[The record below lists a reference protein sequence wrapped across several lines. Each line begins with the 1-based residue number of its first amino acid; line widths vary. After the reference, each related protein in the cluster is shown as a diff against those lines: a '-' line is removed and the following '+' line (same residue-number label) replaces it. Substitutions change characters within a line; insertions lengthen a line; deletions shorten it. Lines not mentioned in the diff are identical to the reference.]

1 MNDAELQNLL
11 DYQAQMERLAKQP
24 TVVGAPAAN
33 IDTDALQAYAKQFGL
48 MDQQPTVVDPS
59 VDRFAPNGGG
69 QAHSTLDFAIPGVPG
84 DVKFAPTNNPPAP
97 LPTPAGNLD
106 VSAFP
111 LAGAPVPVKLDAP
124 DQGAFTDAESAVD
137 KEARINAIN
146 AQAKP
151 GAPVDA
157 GSSVEG
163 GPAGVP
169 MRPPVIFGQGGGYVP
184 PHQVDLLNPTG
195 KDDTSRTEYDAGWND
210 QFKALG
216 KRNQDLEGQTYD
228 RMTAIDASA
237 QRAQQAYADQR
248 AMLEGQLKA
257 QTDHA
262 AAMANAKQWADSA
275 ADAAQK
281 EAADAKVDQG
291 HFFASRGAGQ
301 QIALIIGAALGSLG
315 SSLTN
320 TPNYA
325 MQMIQGAMADDMQ
338 AQQANLSN
346 KRASADSALKRAMSA
361 TGDLDSAK
369 NIVRLQ
375 QLQVAQNQID
385 SYAKMDLADEQKA
398 KLMEIHD
405 GLKAQILDTRGRMMQ
420 DRAIKDMQLRP
431 MVGGGMVG
439 GGAGGTDSVSPL
451 TFRGPDG
458 QAYAATTEK
467 DKTILAAKS
476 AGAQD
481 ISNLVGNIEAVTKQ
495 SGWRTNPQARAQLS
509 SYFEQLWLAAKD
521 GTNGMNSEND
531 AKVLQRAIG
540 DPFALLEDGTKVAK
554 RFAQLRNAQFQTAVK
569 TYAAEPV
576 QKGYTIGP
584 GGAVKPT
591 AKYTGQSPDAGTV
604 PGSFK
609 PGL

>member
-1 MNDAELQNLL
+1 MSNDPSLDELRA
-11 DYQAQMERLAKQP
+11 YAAQM
-24 TVVGAPAAN
+24 
-33 IDTDALQAYAKQFGL
+33 GL
-48 MDQQPTVVDPS
+48 LGNQPTVVDPS
-59 VDRFAPNGGG
+59 LDRFAQSQDPLQQYAAQQDAG
-69 QAHSTLDFAIPGVPG
+69 QAHSTLDFAIPGTDIDIAGLKGQALQAIGGVANNAVNQQMPAKADLDTLQKAG
-84 DVKFAPTNNPPAP
+84 GVATGAGPDATTGQIMTVGLNPNPAQLQDEPKAPEPVLGTDGPP
-97 LPTPAGNLD
+97 
-106 VSAFP
+106 S
-111 LAGAPVPVKLDAP
+111 
-124 DQGAFTDAESAVD
+124 
-137 KEARINAIN
+137 
-146 AQAKP
+146 
-151 GAPVDA
+151 
-157 GSSVEG
+157 
-163 GPAGVP
+163 VP

-195 KDDTSRTEYDAGWND
+195 KDDTNRTEYDAGWND
-210 QFKALG
+210 QFEALG

-257 QTDHA
+257 QADHA

-281 EAADAKVDQG
+281 EAQDAKVDQG

-301 QIALIIGAALGSLG
+301 QIALIIGAGLGALGA
-315 SSLTN
+315 SLTN

-325 MQMIQGAMADDMQ
+325 LQMIQGAMADDMQ

-431 MVGGGMVG
+431 MVGGGVVG
-439 GGAGGTDSVSPL
+439 GGATEGPGQAL
-451 TFRGPDG
+451 TFSGPDG
-458 QAYAATTEK
+458 RDYAAASADEK
-467 DKTILAAKS
+467 KILAAKS
-476 AGAQD
+476 TSAQD

-495 SGWRTNPQARAQLS
+495 SGWRSSMQARAQLS

-569 TYAAEPV
+569 TYKAEPV
-576 QKGYTIGP
+576 QSGYTVNRAT
-584 GGAVKPT
+584 GAAKP
-591 AKYTGQSPDAGTV
+591 AARYTGQSPDAGTV

>member
-1 MNDAELQNLL
+1 MNDPKLDELL
-11 DYQAQMERLAKQP
+11 
-24 TVVGAPAAN
+24 
-33 IDTDALQAYAKQFGL
+33 AYAKQMGL
-48 MDQQPTVVDPS
+48 MNDQPTVVDPS
-59 VDRFAPNGGG
+59 LDRWAQQDPLQQYAAQQDGGG
-69 QAHSTLDFAIPGVPG
+69 QAHPDLSFAIPGVPG
-84 DVKFAPTNNPPAP
+84 DVPFKPVNNPPAP
-97 LPTPAGNLD
+97 LPTSAGNLD
-106 VSAFP
+106 VSSFP
-111 LAGAPVPVKLDAP
+111 LAGPAKPVALQAP

-151 GAPVDA
+151 GAPVAGASDDA
-157 GSSVEG
+157 S
-163 GPAGVP
+163 GPPSAG
-169 MRPPVIFGQGGGYVP
+169 MQPPTIFGPSGGMFIP
-184 PHQVDLLNPTG
+184 PRQVDLLNPTG
-195 KDDTSRTEYDAGWND
+195 KDDTNRVEYDAGWND
-210 QFKALG
+210 QFKALNE
-216 KRNQDLEGQTYD
+216 KNVDLERQTSDRMEAIDAQRARAQAAYDEQRALLEGQ
-228 RMTAIDASA
+228 AKASA
-237 QRAQQAYADQR
+237 
-248 AMLEGQLKA
+248 
-257 QTDHA
+257 DHA

-275 ADAAQK
+275 ADAAAK
-281 EAADAKVDQG
+281 EARDARVDQG

-301 QIALIIGAALGSLG
+301 QIALVIGAALGALG

-325 MQMIQGAMADDMQ
+325 LQMIQGAMSDDMQ

-346 KRASADSALKRAMSA
+346 KRASADSALKRALNA
-361 TGDLDSAK
+361 TGDLDAAK
-369 NIVRLQ
+369 NLVRIQ
-375 QLQVAQNQID
+375 QLQVAQNTID
-385 SYAKMDLADEQKA
+385 SYAKMDLADEQKM

-405 GLKAQILDTRGRMMQ
+405 GLKSQILDTRGRMMQ
-420 DRAIKDMQLRP
+420 DRAVKDMQLRP

-439 GGAGGTDSVSPL
+439 GAGAGGGTDSVSPL

-495 SGWRTNPQARAQLS
+495 SGWRTSPQARAQLS

-521 GTNGMNSEND
+521 GTSGMNSEND

-591 AKYTGQSPDAGTV
+591 AKYTGASPDAGNV
-604 PGSFK
+604 PQSFK